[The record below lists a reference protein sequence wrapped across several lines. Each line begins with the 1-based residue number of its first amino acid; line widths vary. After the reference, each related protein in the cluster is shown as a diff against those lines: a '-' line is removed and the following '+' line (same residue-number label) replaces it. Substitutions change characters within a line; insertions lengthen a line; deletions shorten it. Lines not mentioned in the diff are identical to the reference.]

1 MVDAN
6 TIRHP
11 RENAAAGRHPRESAA
26 DGRHPRE
33 SGDLTKLGKMPVF
46 AGTIPGSRI

>member
-26 DGRHPRE
+26 AGRHPRE
-33 SGDLTKLGKMPVF
+33 SGDLTTLGKMPAF
-46 AGTIPGSRI
+46 ADTTPGNRI